1 MINIIVTIT
10 VSEENRP
17 QVLPLLEALTTAS
30 QQELGNISYEFYL
43 HPTDPMRLA
52 IIEVWQNAEVLA
64 EHEATKHFTTLLPQI
79 EKLVGRHRHPEIR
92 RRTDRLTQD
101 AARYK
106 NASRPDTYIP
116 AERRSF
122 SRTSLIPSERG
133 RSFPNAA
140 RTTPPLPD

>member
-30 QQELGNISYEFYL
+30 QQESGNISYEFYL

-64 EHEATKHFTTLLPQI
+64 EHEETKHFTTLLPQI
-79 EKLVGRHRHPEIR
+79 EKLSVGI
-92 RRTDRLTQD
+92 DIQKFD
-101 AARYK
+101 AE
-106 NASRPDTYIP
+106 PID
-116 AERRSF
+116 
-122 SRTSLIPSERG
+122 
-133 RSFPNAA
+133 
-140 RTTPPLPD
+140 

>member
-30 QQELGNISYEFYL
+30 QQESGNISYEFYL

-64 EHEATKHFTTLLPQI
+64 EHEATKHFTDRKT
-79 EKLVGRHRHPEIR
+79 VGRHRHPEIR
-92 RRTDRLTQD
+92 RRADRLTQD

-122 SRTSLIPSERG
+122 
-133 RSFPNAA
+133 FPNQPYSF
-140 RTTPPLPD
+140 RTR

>member
-30 QQELGNISYEFYL
+30 QQESGNISYEFYL

-79 EKLVGRHRHPEIR
+79 EKLAVGI
-92 RRTDRLTQD
+92 DIQKFD

-122 SRTSLIPSERG
+122 
-133 RSFPNAA
+133 FPNQPYSF
-140 RTTPPLPD
+140 RTR